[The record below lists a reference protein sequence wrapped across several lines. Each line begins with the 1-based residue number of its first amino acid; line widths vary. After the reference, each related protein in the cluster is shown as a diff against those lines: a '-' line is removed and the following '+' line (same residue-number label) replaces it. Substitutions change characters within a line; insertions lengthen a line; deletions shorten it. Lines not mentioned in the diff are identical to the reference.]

1 MLAWDG
7 RLPLGARIAA
17 LALLVLFALS
27 TVPALAEQG
36 VAVGPYWQVEIE
48 GHLTALAV
56 DDLDGECEAY
66 PTGCGWAEIITGTD
80 EGQVTLWR
88 AEGEAAWTFD
98 VETDW
103 VTGLSADDLEGDGT
117 REVFVTAA
125 GILPTSYLYVLRA
138 DGQLLWSHSV
148 RDELWGVVLLDLD
161 GDGRQE
167 VLLAAQRPVALDD
180 DGSELADW
188 PAHALRTPHVQVTDL
203 DGDGAEEILAV
214 GETDVTLVEA
224 GGTSW
229 TWPHGL
235 DGPIVAAQT
244 ADLDGDGRGEVIMAT
259 ETSIALFQDDGRP
272 GWTHPIKEPPGGL
285 WAGDGLGVLVA
296 SGGAVVQL
304 TASGDEAWRFV
315 SGFLTLAAA
324 SSLDVADPDADGR
337 PEIVFGTTGG
347 PVYLLD
353 ADGEPMAEYPVGGA
367 VTLVRYADLNG
378 DGRGEVLVGSEG
390 VLSVF
395 GCPAGETATR
405 LCWAYAT
412 RGAVISLSAGDVDGD
427 GRWEVVVGGLPCSI
441 EKGQW
446 SGSSPP
452 PTS

>member
-7 RLPLGARIAA
+7 RLSLGARTAA

-36 VAVGPYWQVEIE
+36 VAVGPYWQVEVE

-56 DDLDGECEAY
+56 DDLDSD
-66 PTGCGWAEIITGTD
+66 GWVEIITGTD

-125 GILPTSYLYVLRA
+125 GILPTSYLYVLQA

-180 DGSELADW
+180 DGSELAGW

-203 DGDGAEEILAV
+203 DGDGVDEVLAV
-214 GETDVTLVEA
+214 GETEVTIIGA
-224 GGTSW
+224 DGAIRRA
-229 TWPHGL
+229 WPHGL
-235 DGPIVAAQT
+235 DGPIVAARA
-244 ADLDGDGRGEVIMAT
+244 ADLDGDGRDEVTIAT
-259 ETSIALFQDDGRP
+259 ETAITLFQDDGTP
-272 GWTHPIKEPPGGL
+272 GWTHTIEEPSASDGRWRRCLALRHRPPGL
-285 WAGDGLGVLVA
+285 IVYSQ
-296 SGGAVVQL
+296 SG
-304 TASGDEAWRFV
+304 R
-315 SGFLTLAAA
+315 
-324 SSLDVADPDADGR
+324 GR
-337 PEIVFGTTGG
+337 PGRRW
-347 PVYLLD
+347 D
-353 ADGEPMAEYPVGGA
+353 ARNRFWHNRRPG
-367 VTLVRYADLNG
+367 
-378 DGRGEVLVGSEG
+378 
-390 VLSVF
+390 
-395 GCPAGETATR
+395 
-405 LCWAYAT
+405 
-412 RGAVISLSAGDVDGD
+412 LSAGCRRGADG
-427 GRWEVVVGGLPCSI
+427 
-441 EKGQW
+441 
-446 SGSSPP
+446 
-452 PTS
+452 